1 MKAKDFRKKLRDMSA
16 EELGVKE
23 RDLRE
28 DYFKLKFQHGVG
40 QLENTGRLRE
50 VRKDIA
56 RIKTVLR
63 ERRDNETTGSE
74 T

>member
-1 MKAKDFRKKLRDMSA
+1 MKAKDLRSKLGEMSE
-16 EELGVKE
+16 EELATKE

-40 QLENTGRLRE
+40 QLDNTGRLNQ

-56 RIKTVLR
+56 RVKTAQ
-63 ERRDNETTGSE
+63 NAKKIA
-74 T
+74 

>member
-1 MKAKDFRKKLRDMSA
+1 MKAKDLLSKLGEMS
-16 EELGVKE
+16 EKELATKE

-40 QLENTGRLRE
+40 QLENTGRLNQ

-56 RIKTVLR
+56 RVKTAQTAR
-63 ERRDNETTGSE
+63 KIA
-74 T
+74 

>member
-1 MKAKDFRKKLRDMSA
+1 MKVKELRKKIKEMSD
-16 EELGVKE
+16 EELAAKE

-40 QLENTGRLRE
+40 QLENTGRLNE

-56 RIKTVLR
+56 RVLTAMNSR
-63 ERRDNETTGSE
+63 KRAQ
-74 T
+74 

>member
-1 MKAKDFRKKLRDMSA
+1 MKAKDLRSKLGEMS
-16 EELGVKE
+16 EKELATKE

-40 QLENTGRLRE
+40 QLENTGRLNQ

-56 RIKTVLR
+56 RVKTAQ
-63 ERRDNETTGSE
+63 NAKKIA
-74 T
+74 

>member
-1 MKAKDFRKKLRDMSA
+1 MKVKELRKKLREMSE
-16 EELGVKE
+16 EELMAKE

-40 QLENTGRLRE
+40 QLENTSRLNQ

-56 RIKTVLR
+56 RVMTARSARK
-63 ERRDNETTGSE
+63 SA
-74 T
+74 

>member
-1 MKAKDFRKKLRDMSA
+1 MKAKELRKKVREMSD
-16 EELGVKE
+16 EELVAIE

-40 QLENTGRLRE
+40 QLENTGRLNQ

-56 RIKTVLR
+56 RVMTAKSAKKSV
-63 ERRDNETTGSE
+63 
-74 T
+74 

>member
-1 MKAKDFRKKLRDMSA
+1 MKAKELRKKVREMS
-16 EELGVKE
+16 EEDLTTKE

-40 QLENTGRLRE
+40 QLENTGRLNQ

-56 RIKTVLR
+56 RVMTEKSTR
-63 ERRDNETTGSE
+63 KSA
-74 T
+74 

>member
-1 MKAKDFRKKLRDMSA
+1 MKAKELRKKVREMSD
-16 EELGVKE
+16 EELAATE

-40 QLENTGRLRE
+40 QLENTGRLNQ

-56 RIKTVLR
+56 RVMTAKSAKKSV
-63 ERRDNETTGSE
+63 
-74 T
+74 

>member
-1 MKAKDFRKKLRDMSA
+1 MKAKDLRNKLHEMSLD
-16 EELGVKE
+16 ELMAKE

-40 QLENTGRLRE
+40 QLENTGRLKQ

-56 RIKTVLR
+56 RVMTAKNAKKTA
-63 ERRDNETTGSE
+63 
-74 T
+74 

>member
-1 MKAKDFRKKLRDMSA
+1 MKAKDLSKKLSEMSDEDLA
-16 EELGVKE
+16 AKE

-40 QLENTGRLRE
+40 QLENTGRLKE

-56 RIKTVLR
+56 RVLTAKNTR
-63 ERRDNETTGSE
+63 KISQ
-74 T
+74 

>member
-1 MKAKDFRKKLRDMSA
+1 MKAKDLRNKLRDMSA
-16 EELGVKE
+16 EELAAKE

-40 QLENTGRLRE
+40 QLENTGRLNQ

-56 RIKTVLR
+56 RVMTAKKAKKTA
-63 ERRDNETTGSE
+63 
-74 T
+74 

>member
-1 MKAKDFRKKLRDMSA
+1 MKVKELRKKIQEMSE
-16 EELGVKE
+16 EELMAKE

-40 QLENTGRLRE
+40 QLENTSRLNQ

-56 RIKTVLR
+56 RVL
-63 ERRDNETTGSE
+63 TAKSTKKS
-74 T
+74 

>member
-1 MKAKDFRKKLRDMSA
+1 MKVKELRKKLHEMSV
-16 EELGVKE
+16 EELMAKE

-40 QLENTGRLRE
+40 QLENTSRLNQ

-56 RIKTVLR
+56 RIMTALSARK
-63 ERRDNETTGSE
+63 SA
-74 T
+74 

>member
-1 MKAKDFRKKLRDMSA
+1 MKAKELRKKLREMSD
-16 EELGVKE
+16 EELMAKE

-40 QLENTGRLRE
+40 QLENTSRLNQ

-56 RIKTVLR
+56 RVMTARSARK
-63 ERRDNETTGSE
+63 SA
-74 T
+74 

>member
-1 MKAKDFRKKLRDMSA
+1 MKAKELRKKVREMSD
-16 EELGVKE
+16 EELTAKE

-40 QLENTGRLRE
+40 QLENTGRLNQ

-56 RIKTVLR
+56 RVMTAKNVKK
-63 ERRDNETTGSE
+63 SA
-74 T
+74 

>member
-1 MKAKDFRKKLRDMSA
+1 MKVKELRKKLREMSE
-16 EELGVKE
+16 EELMTKE

-40 QLENTGRLRE
+40 QLENTSRLNQ

-56 RIKTVLR
+56 RVMTARSAKK
-63 ERRDNETTGSE
+63 SA
-74 T
+74 

>member
-1 MKAKDFRKKLRDMSA
+1 MKAKELRKKVREMSD
-16 EELGVKE
+16 EELTAKE

-40 QLENTGRLRE
+40 QLENTGRLNQ

-56 RIKTVLR
+56 RVMTARNAKK
-63 ERRDNETTGSE
+63 SA
-74 T
+74 